1 MFIRVK
7 HCCHKR
13 GARGTDTEKYHLFS
27 NDKKLCENKEVVMLW
42 TWWSGT
48 LKSWSEG
55 LRGWEG
61 TGLHSVEHFYRNEE
75 LGSCSKVGW

>member
-27 NDKKLCENKEVVMLW
+27 NDKKLCENKEVVML
-42 TWWSGT
+42 
-48 LKSWSEG
+48 
-55 LRGWEG
+55 
-61 TGLHSVEHFYRNEE
+61 
-75 LGSCSKVGW
+75 